1 MDAVTGIVVYDTLL
15 RVYDV
20 IDIILI
26 VVVGINLYLCY
37 ECLRLLQVSKLQN
50 RHQILSLL

>member
-1 MDAVTGIVVYDTLL
+1 MYVIDAVTGIVVYDTLL

-26 VVVGINLYLCY
+26 VVVGINLYLRY
-37 ECLRLLQVSKLQN
+37 R
-50 RHQILSLL
+50 